1 MRMAIRVDPDQTAEN
16 DSADLDQNAENGKW
30 CRTWSDWK
38 WQTVLTLIWLLRMA
52 NGVEL
57 DQTENGK

>member
-1 MRMAIRVDPDQTAEN
+1 MRMANRVDPDQTAEN
-16 DSADLDQNAENGKW
+16 DSADLDQNAENSW
-30 CRTWSDWK
+30 E
-38 WQTVLTLIWLLRMA
+38 WQWNLTLIRLMRMA